1 MAVAPVSAETL
12 CRQTDPTVFPFK
24 STTELGE
31 PQTWLGQ
38 SRAVEAVRFGIGM
51 KRAGFNL
58 FALGPSGSGKHRL
71 VRKFIDE
78 QAATESRPDDWCYIQ
93 NFTDPYKPFALNMPS
108 GRGLPFQ
115 KDMHQ
120 LIEEMKT
127 AIPAVF
133 ESDETRSHFE
143 TLGEEFNERS
153 EKAFGA
159 LQEKAREKSIALVRT
174 PVGMA
179 LAPMRNGEVLGPEAF
194 QKLPEDEQK
203 QVQADISVLQDE
215 LQAILRELPRW
226 GKEHRDRVRALGRE
240 VTLSAV
246 SHLIGELRQ
255 KYQDIP
261 GVITHL
267 DAVENDIVEH
277 ANDFLTA
284 SQDNQPEIVAPQ
296 EGVSAPPSFRRY
308 EVNLLRDHAADQAGA
323 PVIYENHPT
332 HGNLLGRV
340 EYIAQFGALITDFT
354 LIKPGALHRANGGYL
369 ILDAM
374 KVLMQPFA
382 WEELKRTIKA
392 QEIRIESPGQ
402 AMGLI
407 STVSLEPQPI
417 PLDVKVI
424 LLGDRQLYYM
434 LAALDPEFP
443 EIFKVAVDIEEHI
456 DRTPETTNLFA
467 QFVAGIAKR
476 ETLKPLDAGA
486 VARVVDHAVRL
497 SGDSEK
503 ISCHT
508 ESITDVLCESD
519 YWASQAGRRIV
530 TVDDIQHTI
539 DAQIHRMDRIR
550 ERTQEAIRRGT
561 ILIDTKGARAGQV
574 NGLSVLQIGG
584 FAFGQPSRITA
595 SVQLGKGDVIDIER
609 QVELGGP
616 LHSKGVL
623 ILAGF
628 LGERFGLK
636 RPLALKASLVF
647 EQSYGGVDGDS
658 ASSAELYA
666 LLSALADAPILQS
679 LAVTGSV
686 NQHGQVQAI
695 GGVNEK
701 IEGFF
706 DICRQDGLTGDQ
718 GVLIPA
724 SNLKH
729 LMLRHDAVQAAR
741 EGRFRVFPI
750 ETIDQ
755 GIELLTGVPAGVRD
769 GAGEYPA
776 DSINGRI
783 EQKLEAL
790 SDVVRQFNAKGHSEN
805 DR

>member
-1 MAVAPVSAETL
+1 MQPEPISANIL
-12 CRQTDPTVFPFK
+12 SRRTDPAMFTFK
-24 STTELGE
+24 STEELDE
-31 PQTWLGQ
+31 SQAWFGQ
-38 SRAVEAVRFGIGM
+38 SRAVDAVRFGIGM

-58 FALGPSGSGKHRL
+58 FALGSSGSGKHRL

-78 QAATESRPDDWCYIQ
+78 QAATEPAPDDWCYIQ
-93 NFTDPYKPFALNMPS
+93 NFAEPYKPIALNLPS
-108 GRGLPFQ
+108 GRGMPFQ
-115 KDMHQ
+115 KDMDR
-120 LIEEMKT
+120 LIEELKT
-127 AIPAVF
+127 TIPATF
-133 ESDETRSHFE
+133 ESDDTRSRFE
-143 TLGEEFNERS
+143 SLGEEFNERS

-159 LQEKAREKSIALVRT
+159 LQEKAREKSIALIRT

-179 LAPMRNGEVLGPEAF
+179 LAPMRDGEVLGPEAF

-203 QVQADISVLQDE
+203 RIQADINVLQEE
-215 LQAILRELPRW
+215 LQAILREVPRW
-226 GKEHRDRVRALGRE
+226 GKEHRDRVRALGKE
-240 VTLSAV
+240 ITLSAV
-246 SHLIGELRQ
+246 SNIIGELRQ

-261 GVITHL
+261 AVISHL
-267 DAVENDIVEH
+267 DAVEQDIVEN
-277 ANDFLTA
+277 AGDFLSA
-284 SQDNQPEIVAPQ
+284 LQESPPDAAAQPDGAK
-296 EGVSAPPSFRRY
+296 GPPSFQRY
-308 EVNLLRDHAADQAGA
+308 EVNLLRNHAGDRTGA

-340 EYIAQFGALITDFT
+340 EYIAQFGALSTNFT

-369 ILDAM
+369 ILDAL

-407 STVSLEPQPI
+407 STVSLEPEPI
-417 PLDVKVI
+417 PLNVKVI
-424 LLGDRQLYYM
+424 LLGDRRLYYM

-443 EIFKVAVDIEEHI
+443 EIFKVAVDIEEEI
-456 DRTPETTNLFA
+456 DRTPETTDLFA
-467 QFVAGIAKR
+467 QFVAGIAR
-476 ETLKPLDAGA
+476 QESLKPLDAGA

-497 SGDSEK
+497 AGDAEK

-508 ESITDVLCESD
+508 QSITDVLCEAD
-519 YWASQAGRRIV
+519 YRAGQSGKAIV
-530 TVDDIQHTI
+530 TAADIQQTI
-539 DAQIHRMDRIR
+539 DAQIHRADRVR

-574 NGLSVLQIGG
+574 NALSVLQLGG

-623 ILAGF
+623 ILSGF
-628 LGERFGLK
+628 LGERFGLT

-666 LLSALADAPILQS
+666 LLSALADTPIRQGF
-679 LAVTGSV
+679 AVTGSV

-706 DICRQDGLTGDQ
+706 DVCRQGGLTGDQ
-718 GVLIPA
+718 GVMIPA
-724 SNLKH
+724 SNVKH
-729 LMLRHDAVQAAR
+729 LMLRHDVVQAATD
-741 EGRFRVFPI
+741 GKFRIFPV

-755 GIELLTGVPAGVRD
+755 GMEILTGVPAGARD
-769 GAGEYPA
+769 DSGEYPA
-776 DSINGRI
+776 DTINGRI
-783 EQKLEAL
+783 ERKLETL
-790 SDVVRQFNAKGHSEN
+790 SDVVRKFNAKANSES

>member
-1 MAVAPVSAETL
+1 M
-12 CRQTDPTVFPFK
+12 
-24 STTELGE
+24 
-31 PQTWLGQ
+31 
-38 SRAVEAVRFGIGM
+38 
-51 KRAGFNL
+51 
-58 FALGPSGSGKHRL
+58 
-71 VRKFIDE
+71 
-78 QAATESRPDDWCYIQ
+78 
-93 NFTDPYKPFALNMPS
+93 
-108 GRGLPFQ
+108 
-115 KDMHQ
+115 
-120 LIEEMKT
+120 
-127 AIPAVF
+127 
-133 ESDETRSHFE
+133 
-143 TLGEEFNERS
+143 
-153 EKAFGA
+153 
-159 LQEKAREKSIALVRT
+159 
-174 PVGMA
+174 
-179 LAPMRNGEVLGPEAF
+179 
-194 QKLPEDEQK
+194 
-203 QVQADISVLQDE
+203 
-215 LQAILRELPRW
+215 
-226 GKEHRDRVRALGRE
+226 RALGRE

-255 KYQDIP
+255 NYQDIP

-729 LMLRHDAVQAAR
+729 LMLRHDVVQAAR

>member
-1 MAVAPVSAETL
+1 MELKPVSAEIL
-12 CRQTDPTVFPFK
+12 CRRTDPTVFAFK
-24 STTELGE
+24 STTELAE
-31 PQTWLGQ
+31 PHAWLGQ

-71 VRKFIDE
+71 VRKFIEE
-78 QAATESRPDDWCYIQ
+78 QAATEPKPDDWCYIQ
-93 NFTDPYKPFALNMPS
+93 NFAEPYKPFALSLPP

-120 LIEEMKT
+120 LIEELKT
-127 AIPAVF
+127 TIPAIF
-133 ESDETRSHFE
+133 ESDDTRSRFE

-159 LQEKAREKSIALVRT
+159 LQEKAQAKSIALIRT

-179 LAPMRNGEVLGPEAF
+179 LAPVRNGEVLDPEAF
-194 QKLPEDEQK
+194 QKLPEAEQK

-215 LQAILRELPRW
+215 LQAILREVPRW
-226 GKEHRDRVRALGRE
+226 GKEHRERLRKLGQE
-240 VTLSAV
+240 ITLFAV

-267 DAVENDIVEH
+267 DAVEQDIVEH
-277 ANDFLTA
+277 ANDFMAA
-284 SQDNQPEIVAPQ
+284 SQENQPDITAQQ
-296 EGVSAPPSFRRY
+296 EGARPAPSFQRY
-308 EVNLLRDHAADQAGA
+308 EVNLLRDHAADQTGA

-340 EYIAQFGALITDFT
+340 EYVAQFGALITDFT

-369 ILDAM
+369 ILDAL

-402 AMGLI
+402 SMGLI
-407 STVSLEPQPI
+407 STVSLEPEPI
-417 PLDVKVI
+417 PLNVKVI
-424 LLGDRQLYYM
+424 LLGDRRLYYM
-434 LAALDPEFP
+434 LAAMDPEFP
-443 EIFKVAVDIEEHI
+443 EIFKVAVDIEEHV

-467 QFVAGIAKR
+467 QFVAGIANR
-476 ETLKPLDAGA
+476 ESLKPLDAGA

-497 SGDSEK
+497 AGDAEK

-508 ESITDVLCESD
+508 ESITDILCEAD
-519 YWASQAGRRIV
+519 YWAGKADHTVV
-530 TVDDIQHTI
+530 TTEDIQHSI
-539 DAQIHRMDRIR
+539 DAQIHRADRIR

-561 ILIDTKGARAGQV
+561 ILIDTKGARTGQV

-628 LGERFGLK
+628 LGQRFGLK

-666 LLSALADAPILQS
+666 LLSALAEAPVKQS
-679 LAVTGSV
+679 FAVTGSV

-706 DICRQDGLTGDQ
+706 DVCRQGNLTGDQ

-724 SNLKH
+724 SNVKH
-729 LMLRHDAVQAAR
+729 LMLRHDVVEAA
-741 EGRFRVFPI
+741 EAGKFRVYPVA
-750 ETIDQ
+750 TIDE
-755 GIELLTGVPAGVRD
+755 GIELLTGIAAGERD
-769 GAGEYPA
+769 KSGEYPA

-783 EQKLEAL
+783 EKKLEAL
-790 SDVVRQFNAKGHSEN
+790 SDVIRKFSAKADTET
-805 DR
+805 DK